1 MSVTAWLQ
9 QISASGL
16 AIIKNDLEVFEQVI
30 FYLEP
35 VNSDSPVIADISEL
49 TSSQIEMLKYLTADL
64 SGVVNCWTNWDI
76 EVLEDLRRDYPET
89 FDRLKPNLYEIVAN
103 EKSCAHLDLDR
114 AWDWVSYI
122 FRDGQSIDQLADT
135 AADRLNVNIFFGKSI
150 EPYEMVGSIR
160 FQEVNEVL
168 EVAQILAQLDDTE
181 IQRRFEQAARI
192 KGDVYRGDWSRD
204 AYPLFMEYVREVKGF
219 YKNAAEKGYGVMFAV
234 G

>member
-16 AIIKNDLEVFEQVI
+16 EMIKNDLEILDQVI

-35 VNSDSPVIADISEL
+35 VNSDSPLIADISEL

-64 SGVVNCWTNWDI
+64 SRVVNHWTAWDI
-76 EVLEDLRRDYPET
+76 KALEDLRRDYPET
-89 FDRLKPNLYEIVAN
+89 FERLKPDLYLIVTN
-103 EKSCAHLDLDR
+103 EKQCANVDLGK
-114 AWDWVSYI
+114 AWDWISYI
-122 FRDGQSIDQLADT
+122 FRNGQSMNQLADT
-135 AADRLNVNIFFGKSI
+135 AEDRLNVNIFFGKSI
-150 EPYEMVGSIR
+150 EPHDMVSSIR
-160 FQEVNEVL
+160 FQEVSEVM
-168 EVAQILAQLDDTE
+168 EVAQILSQLDDTE
-181 IQRRFEQAARI
+181 IQQRFEQAARI

-219 YKNAAEKGYGVMFAV
+219 YQTAAERGYGVLFAI

>member
-9 QISASGL
+9 QISARGL
-16 AIIKNDLEVFEQVI
+16 EMIKNDLAIYEQVI

-49 TSSQIEMLKYLTADL
+49 TSSKIKILEYLTADL
-64 SGVVNCWTNWDI
+64 SGVVNCWTDWDVK
-76 EVLEDLRRDYPET
+76 VLEDLRRDYPEM
-89 FDRLKPNLYEIVAN
+89 FERLKPDLYAIVAN
-103 EKSCAHLDLDR
+103 EKQCADLDFGK
-114 AWDWVSYI
+114 AWDWIGYI
-122 FRDGQSIDQLADT
+122 LRDGQSMSQLVDT
-135 AADRLNVNIFFGKSI
+135 AEGRLNVNIFFGKSI
-150 EPYEMVGSIR
+150 EPYEMAGSIR

-168 EVAQILAQLDDTE
+168 EVAKILSQLDDTE
-181 IQRRFEQAARI
+181 IQRRFEQAVRI